1 MTRTSKEQYI
11 RTHFPEYMKINA
23 LFDHKKV
30 QEIIDALLYV
40 GMLKPRA
47 YDYNYETVKNMILKM
62 QGKYKQNIVKDR
74 VPTIKKERI

>member
-1 MTRTSKEQYI
+1 MTRTSKENYI
-11 RTHFPEYMKINA
+11 KTHFPNYMKINA

-47 YDYNYETVKNMILKM
+47 YDYNYETVKNQILRM
-62 QGKYKQNIVKDR
+62 QNKYKQNIVKDR